1 MADQAPFY
9 GTLSIDQQALENQAF
24 AGVWQEALKTFDQS
38 VQEWGIT
45 TVTSVEPE
53 AGVTVYSITGRT
65 DEGWDESVDTILAG
79 ALDPDQTKM
88 LYAAIETLGLAI
100 GFDIT
105 EYLEQ
110 EDTEDALSHETGAI
124 KVVKG
129 TPVLDGA
136 KYEDIPVT
144 SAKLVELG
152 FAEESEM
159 DDEELAVMVASSMP
173 EGPKADD
180 IIDAITDLRN
190 DPKHGGVFTAAE
202 TSDPQTFIEEL
213 EGSYWDE
220 MDDESGDED

>member
-9 GTLSIDQQALENQAF
+9 GTLSIDNQALENQAL
-24 AGVWQEALKTFDQS
+24 AGSWQAALKTFDQS

-45 TVTSVEPE
+45 AVTSVDSDG
-53 AGVTVYSITGRT
+53 AQTVYSITGKT
-65 DEGWDESVDTILAG
+65 DEGWDEAVDTILAG
-79 ALDPDQTKM
+79 ALSKDQAKM
-88 LYAAIETLGLAI
+88 LYAALESLATPVA
-100 GFDIT
+100 FDIT

-110 EDTEDALSHETGAI
+110 EDTEDALSHETGQI
-124 KVVKG
+124 VVKG
-129 TPVLDGA
+129 GVAQVQGA
-136 KYEDIPVT
+136 QYEDIPVT

-180 IIDAITDLRN
+180 SIDAIADLRN
-190 DPKHGGVFTAAE
+190 DPKHGGVFTAEE

-213 EGSYWDE
+213 EGTYWDE
-220 MDDESGDED
+220 MDDES